1 MGLTWV
7 EVLYLSSEKEIW
19 KSLVEMKAF
28 FLYMYSYQNFFLFLI
43 KTIEIILHRDGTS
56 LHVEISGSTSVV
68 TNDTHTLQV
77 DHF

>member
-1 MGLTWV
+1 
-7 EVLYLSSEKEIW
+7 
-19 KSLVEMKAF
+19 MKAF

>member
-1 MGLTWV
+1 MGLTWM

-28 FLYMYSYQNFFLFLI
+28 LCMYSYQNFFLFLI
-43 KTIEIILHRDGTS
+43 KTIGIILHRDGTS
-56 LHVEISGSTSVV
+56 LHVEILGSTSVM
-68 TNDTHTLQV
+68 TSDTHTLQV